1 MDSVEHISCEGK
13 TLAYIIRAEMIPEK
27 TTFLTPSDLKM
38 QVGFVAYPAEGVVP
52 RHIHIPIERHLIGT
66 SEVLIVKKG
75 CCQVD
80 LYNDDRILV
89 ETRKLRTGDILL
101 IVSGGHSFKMFEDTV
116 FLEIKQGP
124 YMGIDEKERF

>member
-1 MDSVEHISCEGK
+1 MDSVEHISWEGK
-13 TLAYIIRAEMIPEK
+13 TLAYVIRAEMIPEE
-27 TTFLTPSDLKM
+27 TTFLTPPDLKM
-38 QVGFVAYPAEGVVP
+38 QVGFVAYPANGMVP
-52 RHIHIPIERHLIGT
+52 RHVHVPIERHLIGT

-80 LYNDDRILV
+80 LYNDDKVLV

-101 IVSGGHSFKMFEDTV
+101 IVSGGHSFQMFEDTV
-116 FLEIKQGP
+116 LLEIKQGP

>member
-1 MDSVEHISCEGK
+1 MDSVEHISWEGK
-13 TLAYIIRAEMIPEK
+13 TLAYVIRAEMIPEE
-27 TTFLTPSDLKM
+27 TTFLTPPDLKM
-38 QVGFVAYPAEGVVP
+38 QVGFVAYPANGVVP
-52 RHIHIPIERHLIGT
+52 RHVHVPIERHLVGT

-80 LYNDDRILV
+80 LYNDDKVLV

-101 IVSGGHSFKMFEDTV
+101 IVSGGHSFQMSEDTV

-124 YMGIDEKERF
+124 YMGIGEKERF

>member
-1 MDSVEHISCEGK
+1 MDSVELISWEGK

-38 QVGFVAYPAEGVVP
+38 QVGFVAYPAKGVVP
-52 RHIHIPIERHLIGT
+52 RHVHIPVERHLIGT

-80 LYNDDRILV
+80 LYNDDRVLV
-89 ETRKLRTGDILL
+89 ESRKLRTGDVLL
-101 IVSGGHSFKMFEDTV
+101 IVSGGHSFQMFEDTV